1 MQPGLSR
8 AIPMAIIGFLFGALL
23 VIVIRGLQGLDPL
36 WEAGPGIVMTA
47 FTTAGFFVWGMG
59 AFNPKM
65 SVHGEAAEEAEAVEE
80 EAEEEAK
87 PGALLS
93 GGIWQVATL
102 LILLIVVL
110 GGFAVLP
117 GGLALT
123 QTAIPYASPTSVGYV
138 PFDLPF
144 GGPQVMVSQLVL
156 LAGLVIWAFVSLLLA
171 AGVFAFVLSFL
182 SRGIAD
188 VKMASAGA
196 GAGVAAL
203 PSPTPE
209 ASEERPM
216 RQTITTAAI
225 FIGVF
230 LVLYLV
236 FYYVAIG
243 LIIPNPDLPPM
254 SWFGMA
260 PSAQLIIISAV
271 NAAVFTVI
279 ILRTQL
285 VLNVIGIVAGW
296 LAHQLRRLPNILQ

>member
-1 MQPGLSR
+1 MQPGLNR

-65 SVHGEAAEEAEAVEE
+65 SVHGEAAEAHEA
-80 EAEEEAK
+80 AETNEVK
-87 PGALLS
+87 PGALLT
-93 GGIWQVATL
+93 GGVWQVATL

-110 GGFAVLP
+110 AGFAALP
-117 GGLALT
+117 GGLTLT
-123 QTAIPYASPTSVGYV
+123 QTAIPYASPTSVGFV
-138 PFDLPF
+138 PFQLPF
-144 GGPQVMVSQLVL
+144 GGPEVMVSQLVL
-156 LAGLVIWAFVSLLLA
+156 LVALVIWAFLSLLLA
-171 AGVFAFVLSFL
+171 AGAIAFLLSFL

-188 VKMASAGA
+188 VQMAGA
-196 GAGVAAL
+196 GASVAAL
-203 PSPTPE
+203 PAPTPE

-216 RQTITTAAI
+216 RQTIFTVAL
-225 FIGVF
+225 FLVVF
-230 LVLYLV
+230 LVLYAV

-243 LIIPNPDLPPM
+243 LIIPKPDLPPM

-260 PSAQLIIISAV
+260 PSSQLVIISAV
-271 NAAVFTVI
+271 NAAVFTLI

-285 VLNVIGIVAGW
+285 VLHVIGIVAGW

>member
-8 AIPMAIIGFLFGALL
+8 AIPMAILGFMFGALL

-65 SVHGEAAEEAEAVEE
+65 SVHGEAAEEAEAAAE
-80 EAEEEAK
+80 EAAEEGT
-87 PGALLS
+87 PGGLLT

-102 LILLIVVL
+102 LILLLVVL
-110 GGFAVLP
+110 GGFAALP
-117 GGLALT
+117 GGLSLT
-123 QTAIPYASPTSVGYV
+123 QTAIAYASPTSVGFV
-138 PFDLPF
+138 PLQLPF
-144 GGPQVMVSQLVL
+144 GGPEIMLSQLVL
-156 LAGLVIWAFVSLLLA
+156 FAAFIIWAFLSLLLA
-171 AGVFAFVLSFL
+171 AAIFAFLLSFL
-182 SRGIAD
+182 SRGIAS
-188 VKMASAGA
+188 VQVVGAGA

-209 ASEERPM
+209 AAEARSM
-216 RQTITTAAI
+216 RQPIFTAALFLI
-225 FIGVF
+225 VF
-230 LVLYLV
+230 LALYAF

-243 LIIPNPDLPPM
+243 LIMPNPDLPPM
-254 SWFGMA
+254 SWFGMDPA
-260 PSAQLIIISAV
+260 IQLIIVSAV
-271 NAAVFTVI
+271 NAAVFTLI

-285 VLNVIGIVAGW
+285 VLHVIGIVAGW